1 LHVIKHLIIRYSL
14 SRSDEL
20 TVLIFSNIN
29 LDSEEEEEEE
39 KHVFEN
45 TIDVSFA
52 NSPKRRSYE
61 GFIFKLYEN
70 MID

>member
-1 LHVIKHLIIRYSL
+1 LHIIKHLIIRYSL
-14 SRSDEL
+14 SRDDEL

-29 LDSEEEEEEE
+29 LDSEEEEEE

-52 NSPKRRSYE
+52 NSPK
-61 GFIFKLYEN
+61 
-70 MID
+70 